1 MRPVYLCSP
10 KRHPDAIPLPMIH
23 FEIVADRLEYQ
34 GCDTLMFTSK
44 QAVLSAEAIDPGWKR
59 LPALAIGPATAR
71 QIESLGGK
79 VLHRPEHFYG
89 EVLAEDLRRLFADRK
104 ILYLRPREI
113 SFDSRSYLEKA
124 GIELKEQILY
134 ETKCRSYE
142 ASDAPSPG
150 AVIVFTSPS
159 TIHCFLK
166 NFSWDASYTAVVI
179 GKATLKHLPQGAKSV
194 IAEVPTIDACM
205 VQALHVAKSEE
216 KSSNTL

>member
-10 KRHPDAIPLPMIH
+10 KRHPDAIPLPMIR
-23 FEIVADRLEYQ
+23 FAIVAECLEYQ

-44 QAVLSAEAIDPGWKR
+44 QAVLSAETIDPQWKR

-71 QIESLGGK
+71 QIETLGGK

-113 SFDSRSYLEKA
+113 SFDSRSYLAKA

-134 ETKCRSYE
+134 ETKCRSYD

-179 GKATLKHLPQGAKSV
+179 GKATLAHLPEGIEAIVAK
-194 IAEVPTIDACM
+194 EPTIAACM
-205 VQALHVAKSEE
+205 QRALEVAQRGK
-216 KSSNTL
+216 KTPDTL